1 MSHFADRQTEKVNS
15 KWENVKNSVH
25 EAKLDLKDRV
35 MNEHIKNYERNVDSK
50 VKAFNDKVDNA
61 PEAIYR

>member
-1 MSHFADRQTEKVNS
+1 M
-15 KWENVKNSVH
+15 KNSVH

-35 MNEHIKNYERNVDSK
+35 INERIKNYERNVDSK